1 MQASTAKMAQA
12 IAGLNVPT
20 QSTRQALAGIAAPM
34 PAATAAV
41 VAGASKMEG
50 AAEDV
55 GAAWSDVTGEIE
67 EVATESKG
75 SFATMRDSSKAAFT
89 SVRSDMKA
97 AEGDLGAL
105 GAAVDSVDF
114 GDTLAAK
121 IGAAAGVAAA
131 TAQTVMASIS
141 DDLKSWAEHYIVMR
155 AAKAVAASA
164 GEALAS
170 LYLVYKASDF
180 LVGLVTGASYKSEN
194 IDAVIALN
202 NQVKSLQG
210 SLKVSAQEAHAYA
223 DAMARLGVES
233 GDVVSVHEGV
243 EKAVRDNTDELDRLG
258 IKYKDANGVLLTHE
272 QILGNVKSKL
282 DEYADG
288 YDRTAAASAIGVGSY
303 AKVNAALQVN
313 AAELEKSKAR
323 LDEYQLAIGPD
334 TQAAVAAYEQAMR
347 DFNNESQ
354 LTAQG
359 FKRAIADSIMPIL
372 TDLAVSLKDGFPFA
386 VRAFR
391 GSVATV
397 TSLFYGLQMSA
408 SMAVRVIS
416 GAVDGLT
423 SVFAGMGRAAAAAL
437 RGDFSGAGDAIKAGI
452 AGAGDAASA
461 TFDKMVADATIA
473 QKRIGMAWGQ
483 DDRTQSL
490 GEARSADTKARSGKA
505 WVAASKPKEEKPSK
519 PEHAGAEQSQMPEFE
534 AELAKR
540 KVAIER
546 AGLEE
551 DQIRHMSKEAELSY
565 WRDVQQMA
573 GLSLKDKAGAA
584 KKAAEVELA
593 GIKEGFDFKIATLNA
608 EGAHYRSNME
618 ERLRIEREIQSH
630 YAEGTK
636 ERADSERKIVEIQ
649 RAAAEQEKQIVAQK
663 EAAKRNA
670 QLGTIALAEQAMQ
683 QAQQLGLMD
692 NQKALTLQ
700 QQFEDQR
707 YQIALSGLQQRLA
720 AAELD
725 PDRNPVEI
733 GQVHAEIEALEQ
745 QHQMRMGQIKG
756 ALQSDQLSPVLSLA
770 QGMQQSFATAI
781 DGILSKTMNLRQAM
795 TTIWKGISSGIIGEI
810 AKILAKKA
818 AAWAVEKA
826 MAVAGIGVKAAEAG
840 AGAAASQAAIPIVG
854 PGMALAAMA
863 TVMAGVVGLKGSIA
877 SASGGFDIPGNI
889 NPLTQLH
896 KKEMVLPERHAETI
910 RRLGALGDQAMD
922 GGDAA
927 APALPPV
934 AVTYNDHSGRLTPE
948 DIRRNSNVIG
958 DIVNQ
963 QMRDNRIKPR

>member
-20 QSTRQALAGIAAPM
+20 QSTRQALAGIAAPV

-50 AAEDV
+50 AAEDA

-141 DDLKSWAEHYIVMR
+141 DDLKSWSEHYIVMR

-194 IDAVIALN
+194 IDALIALN

-223 DAMARLGVES
+223 DAMARLGVDS
-233 GDVVSVHEGV
+233 GDVVSVHEGI

-258 IKYKDANGVLLTHE
+258 VKYKDANGVLLTHE

-323 LDEYQLAIGPD
+323 LDEYQLAIGPE

-408 SMAVRVIS
+408 SMAVRAIS

-452 AGAGDAASA
+452 AGAGDAASD
-461 TFDKMVADATIA
+461 TFDKMVADAMIA

-490 GEARSADTKARSGKA
+490 GEARGADTKVRSGKA
-505 WVAASKPKEEKPSK
+505 WVAKPKEEKPAK
-519 PEHAGAEQSQMPEFE
+519 PEHTGAEQSQMPEFE

-565 WRDVQQMA
+565 WQDVQKMA

-683 QAQQLGLMD
+683 QAQQLGLVD
-692 NQKALTLQ
+692 NAKALGMQ

-707 YQIALSGLQQRLA
+707 YQIALAGLQQRLA
-720 AAELD
+720 AAESD

-756 ALQSDQLSPVLSLA
+756 ALRSDQLSPVVSLA

-781 DGILSKTMNLRQAM
+781 DGILSKTMSLRQAM
-795 TTIWKGISSGIIGEI
+795 VTIWKGISSGIIGEI

-863 TVMAGVVGLKGSIA
+863 AVMAGVIGLQGSIA

-889 NPLTQLH
+889 NPITQLH

-922 GGDAA
+922 GGGAA